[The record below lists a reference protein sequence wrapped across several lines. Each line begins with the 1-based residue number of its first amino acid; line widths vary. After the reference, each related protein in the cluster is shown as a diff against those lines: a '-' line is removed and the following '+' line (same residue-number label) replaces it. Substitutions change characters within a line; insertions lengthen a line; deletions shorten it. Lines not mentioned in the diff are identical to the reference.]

1 MTVYHI
7 DKPDSFFMAI
17 VKATF
22 PSYTGRKFKISTLVP
37 LRLDSYW
44 DGGSKDSFAFY
55 CLPTTNIATVKS
67 NHPAFEPNNPS
78 KLDKLPRGMLLVK
91 HNYFRGKDMGI
102 TVYVNK
108 EDISDMMLTEPS
120 NITPDDRIVLGY
132 TSGYKSSYAG
142 IKNYRFH
149 EAHRSTG
156 ITEEQWNTAKAFL
169 IVSKHLMKNGA
180 ITPKGRNALVG

>member
-7 DKPDSFFMAI
+7 DKPDSFFMDI
-17 VKATF
+17 VNATF
-22 PSYTGRKFKISTLVP
+22 PSYNGKKFKISTLIP

-44 DGGSKDSFAFY
+44 SGGSKDSFAFY

-67 NHPAFEPNNPS
+67 NHPAFAPNNPS

-102 TVYVNK
+102 TVYANK
-108 EDISDMMLTEPS
+108 EDLTGMLPKA
-120 NITPDDRIVLGY
+120 TPVTAYERIVLQY
-132 TSGYKSSYAG
+132 TSGHKFSYAG

-156 ITEEQWNTAKAFL
+156 ITSEQWDTAKTAL

-180 ITPKGRNALVG
+180 ITPKGRNTIAG